1 MNTGLEV
8 CCLYFFQG
16 IPAPFL
22 LTILPE
28 LPSTYILFLK
38 KDGIVTYSYS
48 REFSPQKMNI
58 FEKKKKEKKIW
69 LFLNPFHSLFPPN
82 RKSTSELLRRGC
94 PPALSPSK
102 LSSQHQG
109 VARCN
114 ADLEL

>member
-22 LTILPE
+22 PTILPE

-48 REFSPQKMNI
+48 HEFSPQKMNI
-58 FEKKKKEKKIW
+58 FEKKKKRKKN
-69 LFLNPFHSLFPPN
+69 L
-82 RKSTSELLRRGC
+82 
-94 PPALSPSK
+94 ALSESF
-102 LSSQHQG
+102 S
-109 VARCN
+109 
-114 ADLEL
+114 